1 MLDSGVPITYFL
13 QCSRDTLPRPL
24 LRMPEGV
31 NTPRPAPC
39 ASGGPFFA
47 PTYLARMTN
56 ASTHKRIIDS
66 QFRPAAWLKNRHAQ
80 TIYPSLP
87 WAGAPSPELRREH
100 IELPDGDLTVVDWLA
115 DSGDTDSNSPTLIVL
130 HGLEGSA
137 ESSYARS
144 LMQTAADRGWRAAV
158 LHFRDCGDYRNRLP
172 RRYHAGETSD
182 IRFFLE
188 RLRTEGQ
195 QGPILAAGYSL
206 GGNVLLKYLGENGV
220 STPLD
225 AAAAVSVP
233 LNLHESSRALS
244 QGFSRFYQRHLL
256 KRMKKAVNRKFDQY
270 TASFDWQRAM
280 GANTFAEFDDAVT
293 APLHGF
299 SGKDEYYDRC
309 SSAGFLRNIQRP
321 TLIINALDDPF
332 MTPDI
337 IPDEDQ
343 LSDCVTLEVSQH
355 GGHVGFI
362 DGGTPWRPQYYLP
375 TRIADFLASQIADL
389 SETGHAMPGL

>member
-1 MLDSGVPITYFL
+1 
-13 QCSRDTLPRPL
+13 
-24 LRMPEGV
+24 
-31 NTPRPAPC
+31 
-39 ASGGPFFA
+39 
-47 PTYLARMTN
+47 MTD
-56 ASTHKRIIDS
+56 ASTDKRIIDS
-66 QFRPAAWLKNRHAQ
+66 QFRPAGWLKNRHAQ
-80 TIYPSLP
+80 TIYPSFA
-87 WAGAPSPELRREH
+87 WAGAPWPKLRREDL
-100 IELPDGDLTVVDWLA
+100 ELPDGDLTVVDWL
-115 DSGDTDSNSPTLIVL
+115 SESSDTAPDSPTLIVL

-137 ESSYARS
+137 ESSYAR
-144 LMQTAADRGWRAAV
+144 LLLQTAADRGWRAAV

-188 RLRTEGQ
+188 RLRTEGHE
-195 QGPILAAGYSL
+195 GPMMAAGYSL

-233 LNLHESSRALS
+233 LNLHRSADALS

-256 KRMKKAVNRKFDQY
+256 KRMKKAVSRKFDQY
-270 TASFDWQRAM
+270 TAAFDWQRAM
-280 GANTFAEFDDAVT
+280 DARTFADFDDAVT

-309 SSAGFLRNIQRP
+309 SSIGYLREIQRP
-321 TLIINALDDPF
+321 TLIINSLDDPF

-337 IPDEDQ
+337 IPSEGQ
-343 LSDCVTLEVSQH
+343 LSDCVTIEVSNH

-362 DGGTPWRPQYYLP
+362 SGGTPWRPEYYLP
-375 TRIADFLASQIADL
+375 TRIADFLTLQITDL
-389 SETGHAMPGL
+389 HETGHVLPGL